1 MGATQK
7 ALSEGVPVCAVP
19 FGRDQRDVAR
29 RVELARAGVRLP
41 SNKLTPAKLRDAVTR
56 AMGMRDPDPSE
67 SLAATRPP
75 EDRRRRP
82 ISTQALAGSGHDQ
95 GDRILA
101 GTADA
106 PPSHDP
112 ADPKTKDRYGL

>member
-7 ALSEGVPVCAVP
+7 ALSKGVPVCAVP

-56 AMGMRDPDPSE
+56 AMGMRDGAERVARGYEATGGPAT
-67 SLAATRPP
+67 AA
-75 EDRRRRP
+75 DRFE
-82 ISTQALAGSGHDQ
+82 ALAGSGRDQ